1 MTVLDN
7 CTPKGRRTEDEKP
20 PGEEADRKRQ
30 RHDCSYFKSYADIG
44 VHEEMLSD
52 TVRTNAYR
60 YAIFKN
66 YERLRGSVVAD
77 VGAGT
82 GILSVFCVQAGAKKV
97 YAIEA
102 SDIAGQTEAVVNEN
116 KMAERIDVIHNA
128 VESVKFPEQ
137 LDVIVSEW
145 MGYCLFYESMLPSVI
160 HCRDRWLKQGG
171 LMFPSTAT
179 LYIAPFYDAEYDN
192 RLEFW
197 SEIRSV
203 YKLSMESMKSYAKQS
218 IAKQVHVNTIPPE
231 AIQAHAQKVCHLD
244 LLKVQASDLENVK
257 GEFRFECFGRTQVHG
272 FCTWFD
278 VGFPEGVT
286 LTTSP
291 YAEETHWS
299 QTAFYVDEP
308 FPVDQEVCIS
318 GSIHIRPHREAS
330 RFLDISITHQVNN
343 GPKHTR
349 KHLMNDCF
357 V

>member
-1 MTVLDN
+1 MQALWVWTAVVCVLMELIHYFRS
-7 CTPKGRRTEDEKP
+7 CFRRTEDETP
-20 PGEEADRKRQ
+20 PGEEADRKRR

-60 YAIFKN
+60 YAILKN

-102 SDIAGQTEAVVNEN
+102 SDMAGQTEAVVNEN

-128 VESVKFPEQ
+128 VE
-137 LDVIVSEW
+137 
-145 MGYCLFYESMLPSVI
+145 GYCLFYESMLPSVI

-244 LLKVQASDLENVK
+244 LLTVQASDLKHVQ

-299 QTAFYVDEP
+299 QTAFYVEEP
-308 FPVDQEVCIS
+308 FSVDQDTCIS
-318 GSIHIRPHREAS
+318 GSIHIRPHREAA
-330 RFLDISITHQVNN
+330 RFLDISITHQVNS

-349 KHLMNDCF
+349 THLMNDCF